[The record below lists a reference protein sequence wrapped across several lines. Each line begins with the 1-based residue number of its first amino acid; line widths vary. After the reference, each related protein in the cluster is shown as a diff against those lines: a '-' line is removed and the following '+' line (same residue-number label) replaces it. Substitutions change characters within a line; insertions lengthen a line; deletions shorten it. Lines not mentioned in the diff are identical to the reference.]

1 MQTPHKNKTLATLLS
16 SLFGAFGV
24 HRFYLRGKRDR
35 LAWLH
40 VSTLPISILY
50 TKLFF
55 NLPLFVTASPLMLS
69 ALAGLFEALILGL
82 MSDEKW
88 DVKFNA
94 HSGKKS
100 DSEWPLALVLV
111 LTLAIG
117 ATALITVLARGFDL
131 LYTGGAY
138 G

>member
-1 MQTPHKNKTLATLLS
+1 
-16 SLFGAFGV
+16 
-24 HRFYLRGKRDR
+24 
-35 LAWLH
+35 
-40 VSTLPISILY
+40 
-50 TKLFF
+50 
-55 NLPLFVTASPLMLS
+55 MLS